1 MFEQVL
7 KFLQYDLLNLFNPN
21 CTCHSCFVYID
32 TNLSDNSDEC
42 IEHEYPER
50 AVISDGSKNC
60 IKECECLDG
69 CAATR
74 RRNRSK
80 EDAISTTAT
89 CSSAHDERSN
99 SDSDSDCVIVDSDSD
114 CEIVDSDSGEQI
126 TETEDNDDE
135 DEKCVID
142 VKDVLKPDI
151 DNFCP
156 RPKKCKLHTYT
167 YLAQAPEI
175 GQGLGRFLS
184 CGARKPE
191 QT

>member
-1 MFEQVL
+1 MA
-7 KFLQYDLLNLFNPN
+7 LQR
-21 CTCHSCFVYID
+21 C
-32 TNLSDNSDEC
+32 E
-42 IEHEYPER
+42 IEKY
-50 AVISDGSKNC
+50 
-60 IKECECLDG
+60 
-69 CAATR
+69 
-74 RRNRSK
+74 
-80 EDAISTTAT
+80 AISTTAI
-89 CSSAHDERSN
+89 CSSAHGEKSN
-99 SDSDSDCVIVDSDSD
+99 SDTDN
-114 CEIVDSDSGEQI
+114 EIVDSDSGEQI

-167 YLAQAPEI
+167 YVAQAPEI